1 MDKVFELLARLSD
14 GQPRTG
20 TALAAAEGVTRA
32 AIWERVKRL
41 QALGVE
47 LTAHPGKGYQLAHPF
62 EFLEDAAI
70 RALLAPNAAG
80 VLREITVSPVTDS
93 TNQRL
98 LDACQQGDIHG
109 HAWLAEFQTAGRGRR
124 GDRWLAPPGAAVCL
138 SLGWGFDSPP
148 RDLGALS
155 LVVGIGVVRGLQ
167 ALGAHG
173 VGLKW
178 PNDLLFDRRKLAGIL
193 IEMRSEVGGPC
204 TVVIGVGVNV
214 ALGEAVKADIDQPAA
229 SLTEACKRA
238 PSRNAIA
245 AAVLSSLVETL
256 GIFAARGFEAF
267 VPVWRVLDALA
278 GRRVQLTLPGRTVDG
293 TARGVDANGLLLIEH
308 DGTQE
313 AFLAGHARVALSCCR
328 RSPGATK
335 TRARSSPR
343 SFATSR
349 RSRCW
354 FRTWRGRRWET
365 RSPAGCKAIGSRP

>member
-1 MDKVFELLARLSD
+1 MDKVFELLAYLSD
-14 GQPRTG
+14 GKPHSG
-20 TALAAAEGVTRA
+20 TALAAAAGVTRA

-41 QALGVE
+41 QGVGVE
-47 LTAHPGKGYQLAHPF
+47 LFAVPGKGYQLAHPF
-62 EFLEDAAI
+62 DFLIEEDI
-70 RALLAPNAAG
+70 RARLSPNAAAA
-80 VLREITVSPVTDS
+80 LRRITVSPVTDS

-138 SLGWGFDSPP
+138 SLGWCFDSPP

-204 TVVIGVGVNV
+204 SVVIGIGINV
-214 ALGEAVKADIDQPAA
+214 ALGEAVKAGIDQPAA
-229 SLTEACKRA
+229 SLAEACKQV

-245 AAVLSSLVETL
+245 AAVLTSLVDTL
-256 GIFAARGFEAF
+256 GLFTVRGFAAF

-278 GRRVQLTLPGRTVDG
+278 GRRVQLTLPGRTVEG

-308 DGTQE
+308 GGTQE
-313 AFLAGHARVALSCCR
+313 AFLAGHVRLAD
-328 RSPGATK
+328 
-335 TRARSSPR
+335 
-343 SFATSR
+343 
-349 RSRCW
+349 
-354 FRTWRGRRWET
+354 
-365 RSPAGCKAIGSRP
+365 PA

>member
-1 MDKVFELLARLSD
+1 MEKVFELLARLSD
-14 GQPRTG
+14 GKPHSG
-20 TALAAAEGVTRA
+20 TELAAASGVTRA

-47 LTAHPGKGYQLAHPF
+47 LFAVPGKGYQLASPF
-62 EFLEDAAI
+62 DFLDSDDI
-70 RALLAPNAAG
+70 RARLAPAAAQA
-80 VLREITVSPVTDS
+80 LREVTVSSVTDS

-98 LDACQQGDIHG
+98 LEACQQGNIHG

-138 SLGWGFDSPP
+138 SLGWCFDAPP

-204 TVVIGVGVNV
+204 NVVIGIGVNV
-214 ALGEAVKADIDQPAA
+214 ALGEAVKANIDQPAA
-229 SLTEACKRA
+229 SLGEACKQV

-245 AAVLSSLVETL
+245 AAVLSSLVDTL
-256 GIFAARGFEAF
+256 GIFAQRGFEAF

-278 GRRVQLTLPGRTVDG
+278 GRAVQLTLPGREVQG
-293 TARGVDANGLLLIEH
+293 TARGVDSNGLLLIEH
-308 DGTQE
+308 NGQQE
-313 AFLAGHARVALSCCR
+313 AFLAGHVRLLENA
-328 RSPGATK
+328 
-335 TRARSSPR
+335 
-343 SFATSR
+343 
-349 RSRCW
+349 
-354 FRTWRGRRWET
+354 
-365 RSPAGCKAIGSRP
+365 